1 MTTLLIPPG
10 GKQQAAGLARQLGQ
24 LASSRKGAAFAA
36 AIVLAGGGFAYVQE
50 LQKQQK
56 RARQRNSKPDGGNSK
71 GARKRRGS
79 PAALQNLVKFLLS
92 IAGKRILVLFALS
105 IARTAL
111 SNRLARLQGHLFR
124 AAFLR
129 HVPLF
134 IRNLSENVVLCLAAA
149 AVESTAK
156 TMLAHMELRWRRLL
170 TSRMHSPYFENMTY
184 YKLSYVDKQVQNPE
198 QRICEDIPKFTK
210 GLAELTGEWTNAIID
225 AGFYA
230 YQLRAYSKSNKY
242 TAAILAYVIGAGG
255 LTGIL
260 APNFGRLFKRQ
271 QEHEGM
277 YRHLQARLRSNAE
290 SVAFYGGIEK
300 EGKIVVARFKELL
313 RHHSRL
319 LTKQWQFGMVQDF
332 LLKYLG
338 ATAAV
343 VLIIG
348 PFFGN
353 HLRPVD
359 SVLGRA
365 HMLSTMRYHT
375 SVVIYLFA
383 ALGTLGSSSRKLMR
397 LSAYAD
403 RISDMQSTVKGLASS
418 VGMKREGAIEPT
430 GVIVPSE
437 DAIAF
442 EDAMVVTPADA
453 TLVRDLNLS
462 VPAGTNLLVTG
473 PNGSGK
479 SSLFRVLGGLWPL
492 TKGRIHKPG
501 GTTGDGLSHD
511 IFYVPQRPYVT
522 LGTLEEQLIYPLT
535 ASEVSAQ
542 DAIDVPRLRDLL
554 REVDLEYL
562 VDREEGLG
570 AEVNWGELLSLGE
583 QQRLGMARLF
593 YHKPKFAILDECT
606 SGVTVDMEERFCSK
620 VKELGC
626 TCITISH
633 RPALVA
639 FHDLVLA
646 LDGEGGWS
654 IHEGAT
660 GSFTEETIPEE
671 GEAVVG
677 NGGVQRSGGQG
688 TANKARTK
696 DAAAVLQG
704 MRAMMRRSASSA
716 SNANLEGLLRESSAV
731 REEVIARAPPPDPQR
746 QDIVLPPK
754 ASLKPSHLVTTW
766 QRWSSVAQ
774 ELAGKKTQQQ
784 LMQVGT
790 IGVVILLRTLL
801 QDRIASLNGRTVQLV
816 IRQDRPGFIRLIG
829 ISVLQSAA
837 SAVLAPSLR
846 QVADAL
852 AMTWRRRLT
861 TAAHARYFKGNTFYT
876 TSQLAGMQD
885 VDQRLTRD
893 VDRLCTDLAEL
904 IPTMVKPVV
913 DITWFSWQLW
923 RLTGRRGMAFL
934 YLYSLLGFACLKLVT
949 PDFGLLANTEYRL
962 EGAFRNV
969 HTRLRTH
976 AESIAFFGGG
986 PREGR
991 TVAAYFDRL
1000 TEHLLHVANIKW
1012 LHSVADDFF
1021 TKQLPFNV
1029 TWVLTLMYAV
1039 DQGEVANDPVAQGL
1053 LVHNMRYLA
1062 SVVSNCFTAFGEL
1075 LALNKRFA
1083 ELSGGVTRVSEMLEV
1098 MSKSERLQRCG
1109 SLKRTPS
1116 SPRSPTSPSQGIQ
1129 FDKVT
1134 VIAPSGKVLAR
1145 ELSFQVSPGSSIL
1158 VTGPNG
1164 SGKSSLFRLLGGL
1177 WPLTDGQ
1184 IRKPGGNSGA
1194 LLSSDIF
1201 YVPQK
1206 PYTTIGTLREQVIYP
1221 LSTADAVAK
1230 EGLGEELTESSRKAL
1245 ETRLDELMESVRL
1258 SYLVTREGGWDA
1270 NTEWGET
1277 LSLGE
1282 QQRIGMARLFFH
1294 KPKFGVLDEC
1304 TNATSVDVEEH
1315 LYQYA
1320 AQLGITLVTI
1330 TQRLALVKYHDAE
1343 LRLLD
1348 GEGDWELRQIVK

>member
-1 MTTLLIPPG
+1 M
-10 GKQQAAGLARQLGQ
+10 Q
-24 LASSRKGAAFAA
+24 
-36 AIVLAGGGFAYVQE
+36 
-50 LQKQQK
+50 
-56 RARQRNSKPDGGNSK
+56 
-71 GARKRRGS
+71 
-79 PAALQNLVKFLLS
+79 
-92 IAGKRILVLFALS
+92 
-105 IARTAL
+105 
-111 SNRLARLQGHLFR
+111 
-124 AAFLR
+124 
-129 HVPLF
+129 
-134 IRNLSENVVLCLAAA
+134 
-149 AVESTAK
+149 
-156 TMLAHMELRWRRLL
+156 
-170 TSRMHSPYFENMTY
+170 TY
-184 YKLSYVDKQVQNPE
+184 YKLSYVDKQIQNPE

-255 LTGIL
+255 LTGLL
-260 APNFGRLFKRQ
+260 APNFGKLFKRQ
-271 QEHEGM
+271 QENEGA
-277 YRHLQARLRSNAE
+277 YRHLQARLRNNAE
-290 SVAFYGGIEK
+290 SVAFYGGVEK
-300 EGKIVVARFKELL
+300 EGRLIVHRFKELL
-313 RHHSRL
+313 RHHERL
-319 LTKQWQFGMVQDF
+319 LRKQWQFGMVQDF

-359 SVLGRA
+359 NVLGRA

-403 RISDMQSTVKGLASS
+403 RISDMQKTVKGLASS
-418 VGMKREGAIEPT
+418 SGVKREGGIQPT

-501 GTTGDGLSHD
+501 GSEGDGLSHD

-522 LGTLEEQLIYPLT
+522 MGTLEEQLIYPLT
-535 ASEVSAQ
+535 ASEVSAR
-542 DAIDVPRLRDLL
+542 DTINDTRLRELL

-562 VDREEGLG
+562 VDREGELG

-660 GSFTEETIPEE
+660 GSFTEETIPED
-671 GEAVVG
+671 GVPG
-677 NGGVQRSGGQG
+677 NGGMQRSGGGG
-688 TANKARTK
+688 TADKARTK

-704 MRAMMRRSASSA
+704 MRAMMRNSAGSASS
-716 SNANLEGLLRESSAV
+716 ANLEGLLRESSAV
-731 REEVIARAPPPDPQR
+731 KEEVIDRAPPPDPNR

-754 ASLKPSHLVTTW
+754 ASLKPSHLVSDW
-766 QRWSSVAQ
+766 QRWSCVAQ
-774 ELAGKKTQQQ
+774 ELGGKNTRQQ
-784 LMQVGT
+784 LMQVGS
-790 IGVVILLRTLL
+790 IGVVILLRTML

-816 IRQDRPGFIRLIG
+816 IRQDRPAFIRLIG

-846 QVADAL
+846 HVADAL

-861 TAAHARYFKGNTFYT
+861 AAAHSRYFRGNTFYT

-885 VDQRLTRD
+885 VDQRLTKD

-923 RLTGRRGMAFL
+923 RLTGRRGMTFL
-934 YLYSLLGFACLKLVT
+934 YLYSFLGFACLKLVT
-949 PDFGLLANTEYRL
+949 PDFGLLAKAEYRL
-962 EGAFRNV
+962 EGAFRNI

-991 TVAAYFDRL
+991 TVAAHFDRL
-1000 TEHLLHVANIKW
+1000 TKHLLHVANIRW

-1029 TWVLTLMYAV
+1029 TWVLTLMYAL
-1039 DQGEVANDPVAQGL
+1039 DQGHVANDPQAQGL

-1083 ELSGGVTRVSEMLEV
+1083 ELSGGVARVSEMLEV
-1098 MSKSERLQRCG
+1098 MSKADRLQKCG
-1109 SLKRTPS
+1109 SLRRTHS
-1116 SPRSPTSPSQGIQ
+1116 SPRSPPSQGIE
-1129 FDKVT
+1129 FDRVN
-1134 VIAPSGKVLAR
+1134 VIAPSGKLLAR
-1145 ELSFQVSPGSSIL
+1145 DLTFQVVPGHSIL

-1177 WPLTDGQ
+1177 WPLTNGQ
-1184 IRKPGGNSGA
+1184 IRKPGTNSGA

-1221 LSTADAVAK
+1221 LSTADAIAK
-1230 EGLGEELTESSRKAL
+1230 EGLGSEVTQASRLAL
-1245 ETRLDELMESVRL
+1245 EQRLDKLMEAVRL
-1258 SYLVTREGGWDA
+1258 SYLVTREGGWGA
-1270 NTEWGET
+1270 QTEWGET

-1294 KPKFGVLDEC
+1294 RPKFGVLDEC
-1304 TNATSVDVEEH
+1304 TNATSVDVEEQ
-1315 LYQYA
+1315 LYQHA
-1320 AQLGITLVTI
+1320 AELGITLVTI

-1348 GEGDWELRQIVK
+1348 GEGDWELRRILK